1 MDIVNLVNDKKEVPR
16 STCERYSNFKEQL
29 INLTDIA
36 SKAFKGVEEKLKENE
51 KQTEGNK
58 NMCFFGGGVAKAGTM
73 SLAAAHALIDMG
85 DSPMHQ
91 VASQGKCNMV
101 KALASLGAKLS
112 AINNEGD
119 TPLHQAARHGKLNT
133 VEHLVRLGANIS
145 ATNYKGSSPLHQAAS
160 YGKDSTV
167 ETLVRLG
174 ADLSARNVEG
184 KTPYELAEDGYVR
197 NKNNMHAYTFQ
208 KIVDFLKE
216 NAEILGNSR
225 ENSSVASKILEI
237 NSDTSE
243 LPKGIQSDKTKE
255 NDIQLPWLVDAEEF
269 KRMLSHGE
277 YLSYDN
283 LLSLGGPCRAGKSTL
298 ASVLIGEEIPL
309 KWNSTDGLV
318 IYFGRNGINIEKKE
332 MIPLKKGE
340 RGHEVFSKI
349 LRGKPNFRKMSENDT
364 KGQTSTLNKSGQSV
378 RRNVL
383 ASALPAKH
391 TEEVK
396 NNTKFSRG
404 KKASFSKTKS
414 CPELLKPQILNAD
427 KPTVTT
433 VIQSLE
439 FQELQLQS
447 GILEEVRNGE
457 YKIGLAPSDL
467 IDFGGQKSYDMTHQ
481 LFIQHRGSF
490 LLMFDGRFGLHNQLL
505 EYPEGVTAAV
515 SGGLVL
521 GHQTDHLEMSEAL
534 PRNHPLPV
542 EYNG

>member
-1 MDIVNLVNDKKEVPR
+1 
-16 STCERYSNFKEQL
+16 
-29 INLTDIA
+29 
-36 SKAFKGVEEKLKENE
+36 
-51 KQTEGNK
+51 
-58 NMCFFGGGVAKAGTM
+58 
-73 SLAAAHALIDMG
+73 
-85 DSPMHQ
+85 
-91 VASQGKCNMV
+91 MV

-112 AINNEGD
+112 AINNE
-119 TPLHQAARHGKLNT
+119 Q
-133 VEHLVRLGANIS
+133 
-145 ATNYKGSSPLHQAAS
+145 
-160 YGKDSTV
+160 
-167 ETLVRLG
+167 
-174 ADLSARNVEG
+174 
-184 KTPYELAEDGYVR
+184 
-197 NKNNMHAYTFQ
+197 
-208 KIVDFLKE
+208 
-216 NAEILGNSR
+216 
-225 ENSSVASKILEI
+225 
-237 NSDTSE
+237 
-243 LPKGIQSDKTKE
+243 
-255 NDIQLPWLVDAEEF
+255 
-269 KRMLSHGE
+269 
-277 YLSYDN
+277 YLSI
-283 LLSLGGPCRAGKSTL
+283 A
-298 ASVLIGEEIPL
+298 
-309 KWNSTDGLV
+309 NS
-318 IYFGRNGINIEKKE
+318 KH
-332 MIPLKKGE
+332 GE

-505 EYPEGVTAAV
+505 EYPEGVTAADILKHWV
-515 SGGLVL
+515 DSVL
-521 GHQTDHLEMSEAL
+521 TYIEDTEDIMPMIMFAATHRDQCKKEG
-534 PRNHPLPV
+534 LPV
-542 EYNG
+542 VVLLFCLLLLTADQKDGLPEAEVFVLLNKLIVGLSVMFVVVYSLKNWGANNGH